1 MTLPETE
8 LPDDAVEV
16 LSGVVGDDLRW
27 VVVVEGDDEELSTIL
42 RVYRGDRQVAGS
54 GFGGPGL
61 SGDSVLNEWR
71 GKTDNLPY
79 FVMARTS
86 PIVDRVVATTDRGSE
101 IALALSPPFERF
113 GLRFAAAALPAGE
126 LPGSVRAEC
135 EGSVLETL
143 PQRVPRSR
151 PSAGG
156 SRS

>member
-1 MTLPETE
+1 MSE

-16 LSGVVGDDLRW
+16 LSGSVGGGLRW

-42 RVYRGDRQVAGS
+42 RVYRCDRQVAGS

-71 GKTDNLPY
+71 GKTDDLPY

-86 PIVDRVVATTDRGSE
+86 PMVDRVVATTDRGSE
-101 IALALSPPFERF
+101 ITLALSPPVERF
-113 GLRFAAAALPAGE
+113 GLRFAAAALPDGE
-126 LPGSVRAEC
+126 RPGSIRVEC

-143 PQRVPRSR
+143 PQRMPRSR

-156 SRS
+156 SLS